1 MKGIGFFF
9 ISIAFICA
17 TIATTTN
24 AKHVKKDLLDQL
36 TDKEKEIYDEI
47 IEERKN
53 IYYQGLILGDLI
65 ASIYLFFTYDQ
76 NLYRTLFVS
85 IAITFIVNYF
95 YYVLMPKSKY
105 MLQYLDTPE
114 ENKAWLKIYR
124 FMQVRY
130 HAAFLYG
137 LIASAFMYYYLLDTY
152 TLKK

>member
-9 ISIAFICA
+9 ISVAFICA

-65 ASIYLFFTYDQ
+65 ASLYLFFTFDQ

-85 IAITFIVNYF
+85 IAIT
-95 YYVLMPKSKY
+95 
-105 MLQYLDTPE
+105 
-114 ENKAWLKIYR
+114 
-124 FMQVRY
+124 
-130 HAAFLYG
+130 
-137 LIASAFMYYYLLDTY
+137 
-152 TLKK
+152 

>member
-1 MKGIGFFF
+1 MKGIAFFF

-24 AKHVKKDLLDQL
+24 VKHVKKDLLDQL
-36 TDKEKEIYDEI
+36 TDKEKVIYSEI

-65 ASIYLFFTYDQ
+65 ASIYLFFTFDQ
-76 NLYRTLFVS
+76 NLFRTLFVS
-85 IAITFIVNYF
+85 IGITFIVNYF
-95 YYVLMPKSKY
+95 YYVLTPKSKY

-114 ENKAWLKIYR
+114 ENMAWLKIYR

-137 LIASAFMYYYLLDTY
+137 LVASGFMYYYLLDTY
-152 TLKK
+152 TSKK